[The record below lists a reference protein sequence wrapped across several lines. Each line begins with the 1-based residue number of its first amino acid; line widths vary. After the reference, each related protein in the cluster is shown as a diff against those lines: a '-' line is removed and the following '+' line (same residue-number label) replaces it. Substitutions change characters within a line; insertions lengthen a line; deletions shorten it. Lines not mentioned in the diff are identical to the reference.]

1 MPRCLAQPMRRA
13 CALLLV
19 VGVVYLDRGLAMDL
33 PPIDWSGRI
42 GLLLRTSQ
50 PENGDDIFQQSYTGE
65 LIGRSIV
72 WQPWFGNWRARMAAS
87 KSLTHSNTDQDAT
100 IFSGDGQL
108 NLFPVSRFPFQA
120 FFDVQDTR
128 VDISDTDRPGFDNR
142 FYRVGLRQRYQSPG
156 GDIYNATVLRDERE
170 DLITGRTD
178 TSNRAILSGLLQ
190 RGFHRINGSF
200 LANDTQT
207 DGGDREGT
215 GIPAGFGD
223 SEALDWQLDVTD
235 TYSPNPRLSLATTGS
250 LGYSEGEN
258 STDSDQTRRARLTSQ
273 LLWRAAELPVR
284 LRADVSAGRRRI
296 ESDLAEDRDDDELRG
311 SVNLTYL
318 PTPRW
323 QLGLEGGGR
332 MRGGSVDETSTFQ
345 GATVNYSSLAI
356 PLGRFDYTYGAGTG
370 ARNITNSRTTNEQL
384 YFGNFLHDLN
394 RRWLFSWGVPVS
406 MGVTLGQEV
415 RGEHSTL
422 LGELGTFVNRLSWN
436 LSSQSSSAQLIVQD
450 TRNWGRNDL
459 WLTTLNLNG
468 VHNRRLSRFSDFV
481 ATFNVNLAR
490 QSGSAEVRDDEED
503 DLDFVLTDERDDV
516 QRGEASS
523 LEFTYRHSR
532 VFRVRN
538 LWFQSRLRLS
548 SDSLLVSDFAS
559 SSEDGEL
566 LWENRLEYFI
576 GKLELRL
583 RTLLI
588 ERAAENGDN
597 LLGILSINRRF

>member
-1 MPRCLAQPMRRA
+1 
-13 CALLLV
+13 
-19 VGVVYLDRGLAMDL
+19 MDL

-65 LIGRSIV
+65 VIGRSIV

-87 KSLTHSNTDQDAT
+87 KSLTDSNTDQDST
-100 IFSGDGQL
+100 IYSGDGQL

-128 VDISDTDRPGFDNR
+128 VDIRDTDRPGFDNR
-142 FYRVGLRQRYQSPG
+142 FYRVGLRQRYQSPV

-170 DLITGRTD
+170 DLNNGRTD

-200 LANDTQT
+200 LANDTHT
-207 DGGDREGT
+207 DGGDRGGT
-215 GIPAGFGD
+215 AIPGRNAD
-223 SEALDWQLDVTD
+223 SEALDWQLDLTD
-235 TYSPNPRLSLATTGS
+235 TYSPSPRLSIATTGS
-250 LGYSEGEN
+250 LGYSDGKN
-258 STDSDQTRRARLTSQ
+258 ITDSTETRRARLTSQ
-273 LLWRAAELPVR
+273 LLWRAAELPLR
-284 LRADVSAGRRRI
+284 LRADVSAGRRRT
-296 ESDLAEDRDDDELRG
+296 EADLADDRDDDEVRG

-332 MRGGSVDETSTFQ
+332 TRGGTVEETSTFQ
-345 GATVNYSSLAI
+345 GATASYSSLAI
-356 PLGRFDYTYGAGTG
+356 PLGRFDYTYGAGAG
-370 ARNITNSRTTNEQL
+370 ARNITNSRTANEQV
-384 YFGNFLHDLN
+384 YFANFLHDLN

-406 MGVTLGQEV
+406 MGLTFGQEL
-415 RGEHSTL
+415 RGEHSTR
-422 LGELGTFVNRLSWN
+422 LGELGTLVHRLSWN

-450 TRNWGRNDL
+450 TRNSGRSDL
-459 WLTTLNLNG
+459 ALTTLSLNG
-468 VHNRRLSRFSDFV
+468 VHTSRLSRFSEFV

-490 QSGSAEVRDDEED
+490 QSGSAEVRDDEDD
-503 DLDFVLTDERDDV
+503 DLDFVLTDDRGDV

-523 LEFTYRHSR
+523 LEFTYRHNR

-548 SDSLLVSDFAS
+548 SDSVLVSDFAS
-559 SSEDGEL
+559 GGDDGEL

-588 ERAAENGDN
+588 ERASENGDN
-597 LLGILSINRRF
+597 LIGILSVNRRF